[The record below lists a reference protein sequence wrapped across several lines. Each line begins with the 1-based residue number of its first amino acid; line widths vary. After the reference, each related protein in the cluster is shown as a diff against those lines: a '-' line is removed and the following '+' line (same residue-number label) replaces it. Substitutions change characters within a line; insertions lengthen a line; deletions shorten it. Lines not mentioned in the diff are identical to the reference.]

1 MGMTTKEIDLL
12 AEATNGKHHWNDP
25 GMDDFEKGYE
35 DFLLGVRVEV
45 RVENGW
51 LKGTVVETLKENDRG
66 IVVKTDEKWHD
77 NLNFYEGHGAT
88 ILICMNT
95 RRGILS
101 NIRLIDEPREKVII
115 PRKEPSKLEGRRAEL
130 LKIAEIAVEFSQGKL
145 RIAYNEDDETD
156 EFTGSAARFLKLDGK
171 RLGRDIELYGFMGD
185 GPTGWKATLA
195 MFLEEV
201 ILPLKKNVLQS
212 YVAAGE
218 ELRILGKSVYPE
230 DLLGEWNKLFN

>member
-1 MGMTTKEIDLL
+1 MTTEKIDPL

-35 DFLLGVRVEV
+35 DFLLGTRVEV
-45 RVENGW
+45 KTEKEW
-51 LKGTVVETLKENDRG
+51 LKGTVVETVKENDRG
-66 IVVKTDEKWHD
+66 IVVKTDKKWHD
-77 NLNFYEGHGAT
+77 NLDFYKGHGT
-88 ILICMNT
+88 TVMVYINT

-101 NIRLIDEPREKVII
+101 RIRLIDESREKVII
-115 PRKEPSKLEGRRAEL
+115 PRKEPSKLEGKRAEL

-156 EFTGSAARFLKLDGK
+156 EFVGSAARFLKLDGK

-185 GPTGWKATLA
+185 GPVGWGATLA

-201 ILPLKKNVLQS
+201 ILPLKENILQS
-212 YVAAGE
+212 YVVAGE
-218 ELRILGKSVYPE
+218 ELRILGKSIYPE
-230 DLLGEWNKLFN
+230 DLLGKWNKLFN